1 VYLGSALGLARTPS
15 AVFKGPSENSELGSS
30 VSGAGDVNGDGFGDV
45 AIGIEAFGGALVYLG
60 GASGLATSPS
70 NVLATGPVAS
80 AGDYDGDGLADV
92 VVGGCL
98 QSSVGIYLGNATGV
112 GDTTDFPGMTLP
124 DVTFYEPAPT
134 NANNLFGCSVASAGD
149 MDMDGHGDILV
160 GASGTFANSGIV
172 YVYSYQS
179 TAPIVT
185 MNAPAGGSFGW
196 SLTTAPVGGL
206 SYSYIVGAPNA
217 KSYSGQ
223 VYVFQAG
230 SNSPTTTLTG
240 LDAFGYFGQVASGG

>member
-1 VYLGSALGLARTPS
+1 
-15 AVFKGPSENSELGSS
+15 
-30 VSGAGDVNGDGFGDV
+30 
-45 AIGIEAFGGALVYLG
+45 
-60 GASGLATSPS
+60 
-70 NVLATGPVAS
+70 
-80 AGDYDGDGLADV
+80 
-92 VVGGCL
+92 
-98 QSSVGIYLGNATGV
+98 
-112 GDTTDFPGMTLP
+112 
-124 DVTFYEPAPT
+124 
-134 NANNLFGCSVASAGD
+134 

-160 GASGTFANSGIV
+160 GAYGTSGNSGIV

-179 TAPIVT
+179 AAPIVT
-185 MNAPAGGSFGW
+185 MNAPAGGTFGA

-240 LDAFGYFGQVASGG
+240 LDAFGYFGESVGSGG